1 MIRKPERQRG
11 DPDDA
16 DDVHCEQAVN
26 TLKRDRPGDN
36 HQADGAARTNGLSS
50 AGFDGWIGGTC
61 HRRTRGGLL
70 RPPLA
75 DCLMDAINQIANTPC
90 PWPTES
96 SR

>member
-1 MIRKPERQRG
+1 MAIMNTQFGWVPVRVNG
-11 DPDDA
+11 
-16 DDVHCEQAVN
+16 AV
-26 TLKRDRPGDN
+26 
-36 HQADGAARTNGLSS
+36 ADGAARTNGLSS

-90 PWPTES
+90 P
-96 SR
+96 